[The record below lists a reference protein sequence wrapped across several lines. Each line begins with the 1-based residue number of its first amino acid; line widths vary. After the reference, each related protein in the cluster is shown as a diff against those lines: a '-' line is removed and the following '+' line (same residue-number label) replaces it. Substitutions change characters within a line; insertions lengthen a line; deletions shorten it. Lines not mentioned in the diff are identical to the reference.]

1 MTKSFRG
8 FMKGIGVGVTLGCVA
23 GSTGYCY
30 VRRNKR
36 GVKRNVGKI
45 LKTLGSLVESIT
57 GMF

>member
-1 MTKSFRG
+1 
-8 FMKGIGVGVTLGCVA
+8 MKGIGVGVTLGCVA